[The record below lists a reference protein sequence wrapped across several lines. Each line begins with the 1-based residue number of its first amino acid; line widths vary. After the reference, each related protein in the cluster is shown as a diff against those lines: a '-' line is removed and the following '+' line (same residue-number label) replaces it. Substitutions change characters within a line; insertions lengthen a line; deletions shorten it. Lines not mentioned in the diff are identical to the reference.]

1 MVVVSLSPA
10 ERDAILTRSLT
21 TLAFGRTLV
30 VCRSM
35 SPLDVTSYHGTADK
49 VTVVLGK
56 TDVERMRTDGVCKV
70 TVGFSCVQIEVS
82 DAGS

>member
-1 MVVVSLSPA
+1 MSPA

-21 TLAFGRTLV
+21 TLAFGVTLA
-30 VCRSM
+30 VCRSL

-56 TDVERMRTDGVCKV
+56 TDVERLRTDGVCKV
-70 TVGFSCVQIEVS
+70 TVGFSCVRLEVNDDS
-82 DAGS
+82 VN